1 MKVLGKVLFIYLV
14 LSLYLFANEFIKVE
28 PSNWWVGFKDNNLQ
42 IMIYAPNIASYKVKL
57 KNTAAKLEKVNY
69 VDSKNYI
76 FIDLNLSNAQPGKFI
91 ICLYND
97 KEEKNIEYE
106 LKLRAYKPLG
116 QITQS
121 DVIYLLMPDRFAN
134 GDKTNDT
141 LSKFFEKSDRNNVD
155 SRHGGDLKGIID
167 NLNYFVD
174 MGFTTLWLT
183 PIQENNQKKYS
194 YHGYAITD
202 FYKVDERFGTNK
214 DYKELVEEAHK
225 KNIKVIMDMV
235 YNHCG
240 LYHWWMKDLPT
251 YDWVYHPYKLAE
263 KLTSL
268 NIFDIVDENNLYTE
282 KFIRTNY
289 NPSTVSDPYA
299 SNYDKLKFNTGW
311 FDVAMADLNQNNK
324 FLAKYLI
331 QMTIWWIESN
341 NIDGLRI
348 DTYPYPDKLFMNS
361 LVNRIYSE
369 YPNFY
374 IVGEA
379 WTEDVPKEAFWT
391 KNKINNQYF
400 SSSLKSVISFKFMN
414 AVNDAFKPNGN
425 IYELYKLLSQ
435 DFLYENPKNHMI
447 FLDNHDIQ
455 RIFRVYNNDKDALK
469 LALTFLFTTRG
480 IPQFYYGTE
489 VLMHNDM
496 NVSHGLGRE
505 DFPGGWENDSVN
517 VFKYKNLS
525 ADIKEIKYFIKNLLK
540 WRKEN
545 KELFENSKLIH
556 FIPQNQ
562 MYVYFKVAKN
572 KTVMIILN
580 NNAKENKFDKNI
592 YNEIL
597 HNKTE
602 AIEPMSGKKY
612 DLNNLIIEPKTAL
625 VLEVE

>member
-76 FIDLNLSNAQPGKFI
+76 FIDLNLSYAQPGKFI

-435 DFLYENPKNHMI
+435 DFLYENPNSHMI

>member
-1 MKVLGKVLFIYLV
+1 MKVLSKVFFIYLV

-76 FIDLNLSNAQPGKFI
+76 FIDLNLSYAQPGKFI

-141 LSKFFEKSDRNNVD
+141 LSKYFEKIDRNNVD

-268 NIFDIVDENNLYTE
+268 NIFEIVDENNLYTE

-435 DFLYENPKNHMI
+435 DFLYENPNSHMI

>member
-1 MKVLGKVLFIYLV
+1 MKVLGKVFFIYLV

-435 DFLYENPKNHMI
+435 DFLYENPNSHMI

-592 YNEIL
+592 YNEFL